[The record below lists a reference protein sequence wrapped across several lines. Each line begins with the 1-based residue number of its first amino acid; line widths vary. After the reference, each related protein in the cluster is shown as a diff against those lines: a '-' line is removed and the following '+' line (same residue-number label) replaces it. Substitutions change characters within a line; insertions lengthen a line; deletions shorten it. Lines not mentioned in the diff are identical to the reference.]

1 MFKVGD
7 LVVYNPHQQ
16 NDWSH
21 PHWSHPHLDVQNKS
35 AGLIVELVAEH
46 LYAVRWLDH
55 PHIEIVGE
63 DAGYAV
69 SELTLLKKAA
79 PTNF

>member
-16 NDWSH
+16 NDWN
-21 PHWSHPHLDVQNKS
+21 PPHLDVQNKS
-35 AGLIVELVAEH
+35 AGLIVEIVAEH

-63 DAGYAV
+63 DAVYAV

-79 PTNF
+79 PTNFF